1 MADVG
6 RKTTAVDEVADG
18 VRSRILG
25 GTLPAGSDLPAERE
39 LCEELGVSRL
49 TLRAAITRLEGEGLL
64 RPKHGSGTRVLDY
77 RETGGLD
84 LIGYLARYSLEGGRV
99 PVALLADLLEV
110 RRSLAVEVV
119 GLVAERASASE
130 LVMLRAHVQMQET
143 LIAEPARLMAAD
155 LAFARKLVRATHN
168 LALELLFNTIVRQ
181 IEGQP
186 GIESAFM
193 AEPRRT
199 LATYRRML
207 DFVEARDA
215 RGARKMTRR
224 LLDRLDQR
232 VLEVVS
238 ELAEAA
244 ERMRREERKRARDA
258 ASFDDALVEQPRGPA
273 TATRGDD
280 AALRDDAALGDA
292 ALGDE
297 DELTDDDRE
306 EDDR

>member
-1 MADVG
+1 MSDSV
-6 RKTTAVDEVADG
+6 RKTVVDEVADG
-18 VRSRILG
+18 VRARILG
-25 GTLPAGSDLPAERE
+25 GALVAGTDLPAERE

-64 RPKHGSGTRVLDY
+64 LPRHGAGTRVLDY
-77 RETGGLD
+77 RETGGLE
-84 LIGYLARYSLEGGRV
+84 LVGYLARHSLEGGRV

-130 LVMLRAHVQMQET
+130 LVMLRAHVAQQAT

-155 LAFARKLVRATHN
+155 LGFARKLVRATHN

-199 LATYRRML
+199 LATYGRML

-224 LLDRLDQR
+224 LLDRLDER
-232 VLEVVS
+232 VLEVVG
-238 ELAEAA
+238 ELAEHAD
-244 ERMRREERKRARDA
+244 RLRREEVRRAK
-258 ASFDDALVEQPRGPA
+258 ASERFDDVALEEPQGRA
-273 TATRGDD
+273 TALGGAEEADASDD
-280 AALRDDAALGDA
+280 SGERNG
-292 ALGDE
+292 E
-297 DELTDDDRE
+297 RE
-306 EDDR
+306 EDGDE

>member
-1 MADVG
+1 MADVV

-25 GTLPAGSDLPAERE
+25 GTLLAGTDLPAERE

-130 LVMLRAHVQMQET
+130 LVMLRAHQLPRDAQPRARAAVQHH
-143 LIAEPARLMAAD
+143 RAAD
-155 LAFARKLVRATHN
+155 RGSAGHRARVHGRAEAH
-168 LALELLFNTIVRQ
+168 
-181 IEGQP
+181 
-186 GIESAFM
+186 
-193 AEPRRT
+193 
-199 LATYRRML
+199 
-207 DFVEARDA
+207 ARDVS
-215 RGARKMTRR
+215 TRSR
-224 LLDRLDQR
+224 L
-232 VLEVVS
+232 
-238 ELAEAA
+238 
-244 ERMRREERKRARDA
+244 RRSA
-258 ASFDDALVEQPRGPA
+258 
-273 TATRGDD
+273 
-280 AALRDDAALGDA
+280 
-292 ALGDE
+292 
-297 DELTDDDRE
+297 
-306 EDDR
+306 